1 MVLLSL
7 NVSMALWMSERKG
20 EKRERKRAEVGKSKE
35 DGAQVFNEKDADG
48 ISTTFHRTGHK
59 NENVI

>member
-1 MVLLSL
+1 
-7 NVSMALWMSERKG
+7 MALWMSERKG